1 MAEENGTSANAAAP
15 AEPAIAEAPAVPASE
30 RLMGLIGM
38 AVAITI
44 LAIGLDLVTGGWVSA
59 TLGSMFAR
67 PEADSDGG

>member
-1 MAEENGTSANAAAP
+1 MADENGTSANAAP
-15 AEPAIAEAPAVPASE
+15 AEPVPADPAAVPVSE

-38 AVAITI
+38 AVAVTI
-44 LAIGLDLVTGGWVSA
+44 LAIGLDLATGGWVSA